1 MSAIPPLASPAG
13 LAGDPAALRG
23 MTRRRVGP
31 GRRDVFRMAGLSAL
45 GLALAACG
53 VEGKKAAPPQQSDVE
68 KYWSGKTKNGHVDFA
83 SWPLY
88 MDPKLPELKQ
98 FTERTGITVNYK
110 EVIQETGSWFA
121 KIQPQLAANQ
131 SIGYDLMVITNGIQF
146 TQLVQLGYLVPLDHS
161 KLPNFAKNAGEAYK
175 RQAFDPGNV
184 YSIPYASGITGIAY
198 NPKYVDEPPKS
209 IADLWNPKYKGKVG
223 MLADTQEIG
232 NFGLLLIGVEPE
244 KSTPADWERAA
255 AKLREQRDSGIVRKY
270 YEQNFIDPLGKG
282 DIWLCQAWSGDIF
295 QKNLSDGTDL
305 RFVIPEEGGTI
316 WTDNL
321 VIPKTAANPVDAITL
336 MDFFYEPEIAA
347 SLAEY
352 INYITP
358 VPAAQDVIRRHAAE
372 AKGDRRKELE
382 AIADSP
388 LIFPSEED
396 YARLHSYRSFANAA
410 EQKQYDTIFQAITTA

>member
-1 MSAIPPLASPAG
+1 
-13 LAGDPAALRG
+13 
-23 MTRRRVGP
+23 
-31 GRRDVFRMAGLSAL
+31 
-45 GLALAACG
+45 
-53 VEGKKAAPPQQSDVE
+53 
-68 KYWSGKTKNGHVDFA
+68 
-83 SWPLY
+83 
-88 MDPKLPELKQ
+88 
-98 FTERTGITVNYK
+98 VNYK